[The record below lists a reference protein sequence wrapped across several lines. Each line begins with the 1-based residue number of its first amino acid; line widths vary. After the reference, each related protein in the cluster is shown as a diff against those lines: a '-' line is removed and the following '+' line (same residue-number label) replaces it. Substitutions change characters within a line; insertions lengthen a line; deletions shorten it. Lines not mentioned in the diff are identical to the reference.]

1 MKTKLLVILCV
12 MIFAGAAMVGPVAG
26 ATGTSTITG
35 NITTVMQLTVTNGVG
50 AIGGDI
56 TNWALGLDSN
66 TNSTDVRLHVFCNY
80 PGWAVTVND
89 SLDNSKPSTSRGKM
103 AQSAVGGAYTG
114 YYNLSTPM
122 SITGTNSPSGYYTES
137 GGPLNTVDPGV
148 PHSLYLGNSGFLG
161 AGDFT
166 LMPIIIQQE
175 VIFADPVLSNTQLYK
190 IVVTFV
196 GSLP

>member
-12 MIFAGAAMVGPVAG
+12 LIFAGAAMVGPVAG
-26 ATGTSTITG
+26 ATGISTITG
-35 NITTVMQLTVTNGVG
+35 NITSVMQLTVTNGAG
-50 AIGGDI
+50 SPGGDI

-66 TNSTDVRLHVFCNY
+66 INSTDVRLHVFCNY

-89 SLDNSKPSTSRGKM
+89 SLDASKPSTSRGKM
-103 AQSAVGGAYTG
+103 AQSNAGVYTG

-122 SITGTNSPSGYYTES
+122 SITGTDSPNGYYTQS

-148 PHSLYLGNSGFLG
+148 PHSLYGGNTGYLG

-166 LMPIIIQQE
+166 LMPLTIQQT
-175 VIFADPVLSNTQLYK
+175 VIFADPVLPSGQLYR